1 MNGIGKLFRV
11 TREEAGVTISEASK
25 DLDIKEVI
33 LQNIED
39 GNIGCFKDIYVLK
52 NNIYNYSKY
61 LGIDSDKVIDEFNEY
76 MFEYTSKIPVKEI
89 EKKIQ
94 DSVKNEKK
102 EIASPYT
109 KVSKKRTKNIYILL
123 YSIGIFL
130 FLITLI
136 WSVKQIVIHREVSQT
151 VSYVK

>member
-52 NNIYNYSKY
+52 NNIYNYSK
-61 LGIDSDKVIDEFNEY
+61 F
-76 MFEYTSKIPVKEI
+76 
-89 EKKIQ
+89 KK
-94 DSVKNEKK
+94 
-102 EIASPYT
+102 
-109 KVSKKRTKNIYILL
+109 
-123 YSIGIFL
+123 
-130 FLITLI
+130 
-136 WSVKQIVIHREVSQT
+136 
-151 VSYVK
+151 